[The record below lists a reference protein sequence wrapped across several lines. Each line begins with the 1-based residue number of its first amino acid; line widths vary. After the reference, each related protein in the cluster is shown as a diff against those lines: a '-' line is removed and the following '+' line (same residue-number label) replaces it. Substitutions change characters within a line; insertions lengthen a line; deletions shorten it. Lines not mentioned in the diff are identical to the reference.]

1 MLILAIPRLGAAKMA
16 MGWTEVGVYC
26 RPMARRRKK
35 ASTKRKRAAATLEPG
50 TRRMIGGIVQV
61 AISALLLLA
70 LFDAAGPT
78 GLTIKIG
85 LQFVFGAW
93 GIFFAIALLGSGI
106 MQASGERFLDLKR
119 SAGLLLCLLTFLGLA
134 HMSAELSEMARR
146 SPELGGAL
154 GFMVSLPFKLY
165 LSDMAGYILLSA
177 LFLIGIFLVFEPDL
191 GALVRLLSS
200 KQPLTMKQIK
210 AERKAAKQGRDENDD
225 EEDEEDDEE
234 EEEETDEDDED
245 LVEEGGDPPE
255 LNIVRPSFA
264 NSKQKRGMGM
274 VEKPKARP
282 LRKDVMEM
290 KDTRFEE
297 WTFPGLDLLEAAE
310 SELKVNDEE
319 LRKQA
324 KLIEDKLA
332 EFDIDVVVKDARPG
346 PTVTQFTVKPSE
358 GVKLSKIASLKDD
371 LSLALAAQSLRI
383 EAPIPGKDLVGI
395 EMPNSERTMVRLREI
410 LESPAF
416 NDSESTLTF
425 PLGRDVSGEAI
436 VAALDEMPHLLI
448 AGATGSGKSVS
459 MNVFLTA
466 LLYQNAP
473 HELKFILI
481 DPKRV
486 ELMPYNGIP
495 HLLTPVITEAEK
507 ALQALRWAVA
517 EMGRRL
523 HRFSDMGVRNIAE
536 YNEKQQDEALLLPRI
551 VIVVDELADLM
562 MRQFRRDTETM
573 IVRIAQMARAT
584 GMHLIIATQRPSVDV
599 ITGLIK
605 ANIPTRIAFRTVS
618 SVDSRTILDA
628 IGSEDLLGKGD
639 MLYMTASTARP
650 VRIQGIYVNT
660 KEVERVINAVKIAGG
675 GRITEQIGLAE
686 DDENTPEDDREMR
699 PGGSSLAMPNP
710 YQSIDLDA
718 DDNGGDDLFFDAVR
732 VVTSSGKAS
741 ASLLQRQLKV
751 GYARAA
757 RLLDIMEEKGLVG
770 PADGAK
776 PRRVFAAPDAN
787 AKPNGDRYDM

>member
-1 MLILAIPRLGAAKMA
+1 MQLA
-16 MGWTEVGVYC
+16 V
-26 RPMARRRKK
+26 
-35 ASTKRKRAAATLEPG
+35 
-50 TRRMIGGIVQV
+50 
-61 AISALLLLA
+61 SALFFLA
-70 LFDAAGPT
+70 LYDAAGPV
-78 GLTIKIG
+78 GMTIKAG
-85 LQFVFGAW
+85 VQFVFGAW
-93 GIFFAIALLGSGI
+93 GVLFAI
-106 MQASGERFLDLKR
+106 
-119 SAGLLLCLLTFLGLA
+119 GLLVSGVFQAAGEKLLDFKRGLGLAICLLTFLGTVHLGA
-134 HMSAELSEMARR
+134 DLREMGPR
-146 SPELGGAL
+146 SPELGGAI

-165 LSDMAGYILLSA
+165 LSDIAGYILLPA
-177 LFLIGIFLVFEPDL
+177 LFLIGVFLLFEPNI
-191 GALVRLLSS
+191 GSIVALLSS
-200 KQPLTMKQIK
+200 KQPLALKMKP
-210 AERKAAKQGRDENDD
+210 ERKPARAQASSQDEDD
-225 EEDEEDDEE
+225 EDEDEEEDDAEE
-234 EEEETDEDDED
+234 DDDDED
-245 LVEEGGDPPE
+245 LVEDDADPPE

-264 NSKQKRGMGM
+264 
-274 VEKPKARP
+274 VEKKKIAKQQKPLP
-282 LRKDVMEM
+282 LRKDLIEM

-310 SELKVNDEE
+310 SELKVDDEE

-324 KLIEDKLA
+324 KMIEDKLS
-332 EFDIDVVVKDARPG
+332 EFDIEVVVKDARPG
-346 PTVTQFTVKPSE
+346 PTVTQFTLKPSE
-358 GVKLSKIASLKDD
+358 GVKLSKIGNLKDD
-371 LSLALAAQSLRI
+371 LALALAAQSLRI

-410 LESPAF
+410 LESPSF

-425 PLGRDVSGEAI
+425 PLGRDVSGEAV
-436 VAALDEMPHLLI
+436 VAALDDMPHLLI
-448 AGATGSGKSVS
+448 AGATGSGKSVA
-459 MNVFLTA
+459 MNTFLTA

-473 HELKFILI
+473 HELKFILV

-536 YNEKQQDEALLLPRI
+536 YNEKQQDESLLLPRI
-551 VIVVDELADLM
+551 VIVIDELADLM

-573 IVRIAQMARAT
+573 IVRISQMARAT

-618 SVDSRTILDA
+618 SVDSRTILDT
-628 IGSEDLLGKGD
+628 IGAEDLLGKGD
-639 MLYMTASTARP
+639 MLYMTASTAKP
-650 VRIQGIYVNT
+650 VRIQGIYVAT

-686 DDENTPEDDREMR
+686 DDENTPEDESEMQ
-699 PGGSSLAMPNP
+699 PSGGRNPLAMPNP
-710 YQSIDLDA
+710 YQSIDLEA

-776 PRRVFAAPDAN
+776 PRKVYAAPDSN
-787 AKPNGDRYDM
+787 AKPNGDTYM

>member
-1 MLILAIPRLGAAKMA
+1 MPK
-16 MGWTEVGVYC
+16 
-26 RPMARRRKK
+26 RRKK
-35 ASTKRKRAAATLEPG
+35 KAAPRRTRRSAPSLEPG
-50 TRRMIGGIVQV
+50 TRRIIAGIAQV
-61 AISALLLLA
+61 AFSALLFLS
-70 LFDAAGPT
+70 LFDAAGPS
-78 GLTIKIG
+78 GASIKTA

-93 GIFFAIALLGSGI
+93 GIFFALALLASGV
-106 MQASGERFLDLKR
+106 MQASGEHRLDLRR
-119 SAGLLLCLLTFLGLA
+119 STGLFLCLLTFLGIVHLGA
-134 HMSAELSEMARR
+134 DLRDMGPR

-165 LSDMAGYILLSA
+165 LSDMAGYVLLSA
-177 LFLIGIFLVFEPDL
+177 LFLIGIFLVFEPDV
-191 GALVRLLSS
+191 AAIVRLLSS
-200 KQPLTMKQIK
+200 KQPLSNKQK
-210 AERKAAKQGRDENDD
+210 AEKKAARMEEEEDD
-225 EEDEEDDEE
+225 EEEVEDDEE
-234 EEEETDEDDED
+234 EEEED
-245 LVEEGGDPPE
+245 LVEEDGEAPE
-255 LNIVRPSFA
+255 LNIVRPAFA
-264 NSKQKRGMGM
+264 QAKQRAGMIQ
-274 VEKPKARP
+274 KPKAV
-282 LRKDVMEM
+282 LRKDVLEM

-297 WTFPGLDLLEAAE
+297 WTFPGMDLLEAAE

-358 GVKLSKIASLKDD
+358 GVKLSKIANLKDD
-371 LSLALAAQSLRI
+371 LALALAAQSLRI

-425 PLGRDVSGEAI
+425 PLGRDVSGDA
-436 VAALDEMPHLLI
+436 VVSALDEMPHLLI
-448 AGATGSGKSVS
+448 AGATGSGKSVC

-536 YNEKQQDEALLLPRI
+536 YNEKQQDETLLLPRI
-551 VIVVDELADLM
+551 VIVIDELADLM

-605 ANIPTRIAFRTVS
+605 ANIPTRMAFRTVS
-618 SVDSRTILDA
+618 SVDSRTILDT

-639 MLYMTASTARP
+639 MLYMTASTAKP
-650 VRIQGIYVNT
+650 VRVQGIYVNT

-675 GRITEQIGLAE
+675 GKITEQIGLAE
-686 DDENTPEDDREMR
+686 DDENTPEDETDMQ
-699 PGGSSLAMPNP
+699 PSGGSSLAMPNP
-710 YQSIDLDA
+710 YQTIDLDA

-776 PRRVFAAPDAN
+776 PRRVFAAPDSN
-787 AKPNGDRYDM
+787 AKPNGDRFDM

>member
-1 MLILAIPRLGAAKMA
+1 M
-16 MGWTEVGVYC
+16 T
-26 RPMARRRKK
+26 RRRKK
-35 ASTKRKRAAATLEPG
+35 SSPRRRQPVAALEPG
-50 TRRMIGGIVQV
+50 TRRIIAGIIQT
-61 AISALLLLA
+61 AASALLFLS
-70 LFDAAGPT
+70 LFDAAGPM
-78 GLTIKIG
+78 GLVIKAG

-93 GIFFAIALLGSGI
+93 GILFALALLAAGI
-106 MQASGERFLDLKR
+106 LQVSGERLLDLRR
-119 SAGLLLCLLTFLGLA
+119 SLGLVLCLLTFLGLV
-134 HMSAELSEMARR
+134 HMGADLREMGPR
-146 SPELGGAL
+146 STHLGGAL

-165 LSDMAGYILLSA
+165 LSDIAGYILLSA
-177 LFLIGIFLVFEPDL
+177 LLLIGIFLVFEPDVSSIL
-191 GALVRLLSS
+191 ALLSS
-200 KQPLTMKQIK
+200 KEPIVVKQK
-210 AERKAAKQGRDENDD
+210 PERKNVRPERNSDGNDMAT
-225 EEDEEDDEE
+225 EEEDDNDTDLIEE
-234 EEEETDEDDED
+234 DGEA
-245 LVEEGGDPPE
+245 PE
-255 LNIVRPSFA
+255 LNIVRPAFA
-264 NSKQKRGMGM
+264 LTNKKTGM
-274 VEKPKARP
+274 VEKPKGLP
-282 LRKDVMEM
+282 LRKDVLEM

-319 LRKQA
+319 LRMQA

-332 EFDIDVVVKDARPG
+332 EFDIDVTVKDARPG
-346 PTVTQFTVKPSE
+346 PTVTQFTLKPSE
-358 GVKLSKIASLKDD
+358 GIKLSKIAGLKDD
-371 LSLALAAQSLRI
+371 LALALSAQSLRI

-410 LESPAF
+410 LESTTF
-416 NDSESTLTF
+416 NDSESPLTF
-425 PLGRDVSGEAI
+425 PLGRDVSGEAV
-436 VAALDEMPHLLI
+436 VAALDDMPHLLI

-523 HRFSDMGVRNIAE
+523 HRFSDMGVRNIGE
-536 YNEKQQDEALLLPRI
+536 YNDKQQDEALLLPRI

-618 SVDSRTILDA
+618 SVDSRTILDS

-639 MLYMTASTARP
+639 MLYMTASTAKP

-686 DDENTPEDDREMR
+686 DDEGTPGDESEMQPSQ
-699 PGGSSLAMPNP
+699 PGAMGP
-710 YQSIDLDA
+710 YQTIDLDA
-718 DDNGGDDLFFDAVR
+718 DDNGGDDLFFDALR

-757 RLLDIMEEKGLVG
+757 RLLDIMEERGLVG

-776 PRRVFAAPDAN
+776 PRRVFAAPDGN
-787 AKPNGDRYDM
+787 AKPNGDPYDTP